1 MPVTVFIVDDHG
13 IVREGLRLI
22 VETQANDMKVVGE
35 AADGR
40 EGVRRIKEICPDVVL
55 MDIAMPGLDGI
66 DATRKI
72 TELCPSTH
80 VIIISMY
87 GSKEHI
93 FRALEAG
100 ARGYILKESAGKE
113 ISKAIRSVS
122 AGRRYLSD
130 RITETMIDD
139 YLYSRRNA
147 PIKSPVEGLSS
158 RERQILK
165 LVVEGKSSTE
175 IGDLIFLS
183 PKTVETYRSRMMQKL
198 HIKHI
203 TELVK
208 FAVQHGL
215 TSVD

>member
-13 IVREGLRLI
+13 IVRDGIRLLVQEQNPDI
-22 VETQANDMKVVGE
+22 KVVGE

-40 EGVRRIKEICPDVVL
+40 EAVSRIKEICPDVVL

-66 DATRKI
+66 EATRKI
-72 TELCPSTH
+72 IELCPRTS
-80 VIIISMY
+80 VIIVSMY

-93 FRALEAG
+93 FRALQAG
-100 ARGYILKESAGKE
+100 VQGYVLKESAGKE
-113 ISKAIRSVS
+113 IGVAIRAIR
-122 AGRRYLSD
+122 AGHRYFSD
-130 RITETMIDD
+130 RITETIIDD

-147 PIKSPVEGLSS
+147 PLKSPIETLSS
-158 RERQILK
+158 REQEILR

-175 IGDLIFLS
+175 IGNLLFLS
-183 PKTVETYRSRMMQKL
+183 PKTVETYRSRMMRKL

-203 TELVK
+203 TDLVK